1 MKILGFEVIRV
12 IKGRDIYKEH
22 LDSEF
27 FVNDTLDVYNLR
39 YLHEG
44 LTTGEIENSTYY
56 LVHDFRESEKK
67 MEQEWQLEKDID
79 LLEQVYDSYHDEK
92 GEEYANNFLNDE
104 FIPELEEKFKSGIY
118 TKWQYEK
125 LYDLVLDLI
134 EEEW

>member
-1 MKILGFEVIRV
+1 MKILGYEVIRV

-56 LVHDFRESEKK
+56 LIHDFPESEKRA
-67 MEQEWQLEKDID
+67 EQEWQLEKDMD
-79 LLEQVYDSYHDEK
+79 LFEEVYDSYYDEK
-92 GEEYANNFLNDE
+92 GEEYANIFVIDK
-104 FIPELEEKFKSGIY
+104 FIPELEKKFKLGIY
-118 TKWQYEK
+118 ADWQYKK
-125 LYDLVLDLI
+125 LHDLALELI
-134 EEEW
+134 EEE